1 MAFFLESIVGA
12 LSGWTSSIIRTAH
25 ASLPLIVSF
34 PRLYSRLKVR
44 RAAGLII
51 ILLIL
56 GSTQLGTLAA
66 AFQRSLSLEPVDRL
80 SLDYRAPYYR
90 LYLLAKDSGK
100 TLVFGGIE
108 MRGIRAYMAMLP
120 NVVLVPVGVR
130 GHRGALNETTFQA
143 LLEQHWDSI
152 YLYDDWVTIKIP
164 SFIDWY
170 PEFYS
175 QILRSRQYP
184 GYTVETVWIDGESY
198 ALKMVKTSDVSVTLP
213 P

>member
-1 MAFFLESIVGA
+1 
-12 LSGWTSSIIRTAH
+12 
-25 ASLPLIVSF
+25 
-34 PRLYSRLKVR
+34 LYSRLKVR
-44 RAAGLII
+44 RTAGLII
-51 ILLIL
+51 ILLIV

-90 LYLLAKDSGK
+90 LYLLAKSSGK

-130 GHRGALNETTFQA
+130 GRRGALNETKFQA